1 MGTLLRKLVFAIRR
15 GRFNRELEEEMRLHL
30 EMKAEARG
38 GTQDARNSAQRQFGN
53 SLLLRETSREMW
65 GWVWLETLWQDL
77 SYGSRMLRKN
87 PGFTHYK
94 RAPVFS

>member
-1 MGTLLRKLVFAIRR
+1 
-15 GRFNRELEEEMRLHL
+15 MRLHL

-94 RAPVFS
+94 RAPLFS